1 MLFTREN
8 DPLEVV
14 LRKNRAEPRGE
25 LVADLTAR
33 VSAMPAHRQS
43 GSRFAFAAALAV
55 LVVGTFLSFG
65 GAAYA
70 ASGQT
75 AGAQN
80 PATPVSTSA
89 AADEYGEDAVAQ
101 VQTPPTTPKSSK
113 TTPKTSKV
121 EGATASSP
129 PAKSGSLP
137 FTGVGLGTTALVS
150 LLLVSLGVYLRRRES
165 RQ

>member
-1 MLFTREN
+1 MLFTRES

-25 LVADLTAR
+25 LVADLAAR

-101 VQTPPTTPKSSK
+101 VQTPPTTPTTP
-113 TTPKTSKV
+113 TTPKTSEV
-121 EGATASSP
+121 AGATASSP

>member
-1 MLFTREN
+1 MLFTRES

-25 LVADLTAR
+25 LVADLAAR

-101 VQTPPTTPKSSK
+101 VQTPPTTPK
-113 TTPKTSKV
+113 TSEV
-121 EGATASSP
+121 AGATASSP